1 MSDFLPATKI
11 PKSGLPAY
19 AIVVG
24 DPRRAL
30 LTAEMLENSREIGS
44 NREYV
49 TYRGTWKGL
58 DLTVSSHGVGGP
70 GAMIMFQELSIAGR
84 QDDHPGGHLRSGG
97 VSD

>member
-11 PKSGLPAY
+11 PKSGLPGY

-30 LTAEMLENSREIGS
+30 LTAEMLDNSREIGS

-49 TYRGTWKGL
+49 TYRGIW
-58 DLTVSSHGVGGP
+58 S
-70 GAMIMFQELSIAGR
+70 
-84 QDDHPGGHLRSGG
+84 
-97 VSD
+97 